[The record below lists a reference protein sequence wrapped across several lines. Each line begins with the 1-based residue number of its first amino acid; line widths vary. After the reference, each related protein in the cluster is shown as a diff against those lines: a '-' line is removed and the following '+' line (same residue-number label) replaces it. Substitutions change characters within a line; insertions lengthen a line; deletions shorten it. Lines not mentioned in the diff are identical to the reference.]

1 MSERVVETILEL
13 TADPLRVWN
22 AITDPEQLSR
32 WFPDEV
38 EFDPRP
44 GAPGAFTWK
53 DHGRF
58 AVEVEVVE
66 APYLLVWRWMHEPG
80 SEFRAPDAT
89 RVEWILTPHRDGGTT
104 IHLRESGF
112 KTDRHHH
119 ENTEGWAHELA
130 ELKALLGE

>member
-58 AVEVEVVE
+58 AVEGLSPALVLAIGVDVGII
-66 APYLLVWRWMHEPG
+66 PY
-80 SEFRAPDAT
+80 DACAIALPLP
-89 RVEWILTPHRDGGTT
+89 VFNAIGAAVSATT
-104 IHLRESGF
+104 VKQNRPVFHSYR
-112 KTDRHHH
+112 
-119 ENTEGWAHELA
+119 
-130 ELKALLGE
+130 